1 MRPRPKQ
8 TLIRPVTTLPNDIC
22 GFLLEMVIFCG
33 VETFQRVWN
42 AYLSISL
49 FHGGQEG
56 NKESGNS
63 DCILLSHL
71 EINEATHKRG
81 GAGKEEREFYVP

>member
-1 MRPRPKQ
+1 M
-8 TLIRPVTTLPNDIC
+8 TTLPNDIC

-33 VETFQRVWN
+33 VETFQPVWERIPL
-42 AYLSISL
+42 YFL
-49 FHGGQEG
+49 FYGGQEG
-56 NKESGNS
+56 NKGSGNS

-81 GAGKEEREFYVP
+81 GAGREEREYYVP

>member
-56 NKESGNS
+56 NKE
-63 DCILLSHL
+63 LLYGRPCRRML
-71 EINEATHKRG
+71 G
-81 GAGKEEREFYVP
+81 MVGKIYRDWLKSVLQV